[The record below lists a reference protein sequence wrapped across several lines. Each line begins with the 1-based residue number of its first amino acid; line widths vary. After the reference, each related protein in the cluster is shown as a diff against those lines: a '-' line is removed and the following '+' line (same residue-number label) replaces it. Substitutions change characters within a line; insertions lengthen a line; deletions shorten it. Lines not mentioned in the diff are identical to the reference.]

1 MLRAFSTRMRPEEI
15 KARLILKGITQAEI
29 ARRLKVSRGA
39 ISQVISG
46 RERNQRIRKA
56 IARALGLK
64 VSDIWPED
72 R

>member
-1 MLRAFSTRMRPEEI
+1 MRPEEI
-15 KARLILKGITQAEI
+15 KARLILRGITQAEI

-46 RERNQRIRKA
+46 QERNQRIRKA

-64 VSDIWPED
+64 VSDIWPEE

>member
-1 MLRAFSTRMRPEEI
+1 MRPEEI
-15 KARLILKGITQAEI
+15 KARLILRGITQAEI

-64 VSDIWPED
+64 VSDIWPEE

>member
-1 MLRAFSTRMRPEEI
+1 MRPEEI

-64 VSDIWPED
+64 VSDIWPEE

>member
-1 MLRAFSTRMRPEEI
+1 MWCAFSTRMRPEEI
-15 KARLILKGITQAEI
+15 KARLILRGITQAEI

-64 VSDIWPED
+64 VSDIWPEE

>member
-1 MLRAFSTRMRPEEI
+1 MRPEEI